1 VAKCAYRGEKIREIE
16 EKWIDENI
24 EDKEER
30 RWERLILYEILKV
43 FEGRADCRFDAIP
56 GREFCIFHD
65 PDYWREHPD
74 EVREEFLKH
83 LKEDEKKLFIGF
95 HLPDIKLP
103 KVVEKELHMELAK
116 LHGTLEAIETT
127 FKGRASFDG
136 AKFKGLTFFET
147 TFKGRASFDG
157 ARFKG
162 LAWFFEAKFKG
173 RASFDGARFEEAWF
187 IGATFKGR
195 ASFDGA
201 RFEEAWFIG
210 ATFKG
215 EARFVNLIMEGSAY
229 AVFRSSVFEKPH
241 LVSLKGTEIM
251 RLLFL
256 STEIEKISLTNANLG
271 GEILMVHELL
281 KNPRSDV
288 GFTFDDV
295 IETYGRLRG
304 NLERNHRF
312 SDAGR
317 FFRGEMEAR
326 RTRKYYEF
334 LREHEGHAATFMRRI
349 SFNIRK
355 GFLWVYV
362 NFLSPYAIYKA
373 LAEYGESV
381 WRPLLCSL
389 ATIFS
394 MSLFFTFLQGGQVS
408 PQSLLNA
415 LGKSISLFFQLA
427 PVDYAALP
435 SIPPMLE
442 LLERILGLLL
452 PGLEVIALKRMLE
465 RHP

>member
-1 VAKCAYRGEKIREIE
+1 MAKCAYRGERIREIE

-24 EDKEER
+24 EDEEER
-30 RWERLILYEILKV
+30 RRKKEFLSIILERLGEK
-43 FEGRADCRFDAIP
+43 ADCRFEAIS
-56 GREFCIFHD
+56 GGEFCIFHD
-65 PDYWREHPD
+65 PNYWRGHPD
-74 EVREEFLKH
+74 EVQKEFLKH
-83 LKEDEKKLFIGF
+83 LEEDEERFFIGF
-95 HLPDIKLP
+95 HLPSIEFP
-103 KVVEKELHMELAK
+103 KVVKKDAHMELVK
-116 LHGTLEAIETT
+116 LHDALKAVET
-127 FKGRASFDG
+127 
-136 AKFKGLTFFET
+136 KFEG
-147 TFKGRASFDG
+147 
-157 ARFKG
+157 
-162 LAWFFEAKFKG
+162 
-173 RASFDGARFEEAWF
+173 EAWF
-187 IGATFKGR
+187 GRATFEGL
-195 ASFDGA
+195 
-201 RFEEAWFIG
+201 
-210 ATFKG
+210 
-215 EARFVNLIMEGSAY
+215 ARFVNLIMEGSAY

-241 LVSLKGTEIM
+241 LVSLEGTEIM

-256 STEIEKISLTNANLG
+256 STEIEKISLTNANLS

-281 KNPRSDV
+281 KNPRSHV

-304 NLERNHRF
+304 NFERNHRF
-312 SDAGR
+312 SDAGK

-326 RTRKYYEF
+326 RTRRYYEF

-349 SFNIRK
+349 FFNIRK

-373 LAEYGESV
+373 LAEYGEGV

-394 MSLFFTFLQGGQVS
+394 MSLFFTVLQGGQVS
-408 PQSLLNA
+408 PQSFLKG
-415 LGKSISLFFQLA
+415 LGKSIGLFFQLA